1 MFGRHEK
8 RGLTQEGCD
17 DCGEGR
23 ESWKERNK
31 SDVMW
36 NIMNMTNGDV
46 KDKAE
51 ECIGDVKWRVGR
63 VRTRR

>member
-1 MFGRHEK
+1 MIVERE
-8 RGLTQEGCD
+8 E
-17 DCGEGR
+17 R

-51 ECIGDVKWRVGR
+51 ECVGDVKWRVGR

>member
-1 MFGRHEK
+1 MW
-8 RGLTQEGCD
+8 RGK
-17 DCGEGR
+17 R